1 MRAILKVGTA
11 LAAIIAIAPLA
22 AQISG
27 GSAQINKPPASAN
40 QPPASVSQIWVPDSG
55 AWMDNVSSEGNQ
67 ALFKDLARQFTAD
80 AGQQRA
86 LAARLY
92 ELASNPKMSPELKR
106 EGLREA
112 VKLQFSSP
120 GTEKAAS
127 YAEGVAKV
135 LQRLNMVSVGMKAL
149 GYVVEGDFTGAAGV
163 LIQET
168 TKSGMATGGGMA
180 GSWFPGGQFIGASLG
195 DYAHD
200 QYVKQAID
208 SYENAIRDKAYAD
221 KYIGKP
227 WLTPQVIL
235 DRDGKVRA
243 LPIDQYMDKQ
253 GVIRTRSPEE
263 QAAYEKQA
271 ATDSAS
277 AKRWAEIERD
287 FKAGKISA
295 EQYAQLRGQYAMRNR
310 AAKWNP
316 QGAGNCE
323 AAANDPAVQELLV
336 ITKRLNA
343 MAGGINADSI
353 NTEGEAKA
361 ALGQANA
368 LMALAGRAQ
377 TLTNQV
383 QARYTKECLK
393 SVAADAG
400 IGPSHAPSDEP
411 APNSHTGSGTVY
423 NKDGSREVLT
433 PGKDADGKPVSV
445 WTTYDKNGRVTKTR
459 IER

>member
-1 MRAILKVGTA
+1 MRPILKTGVA
-11 LAAIIAIAPLA
+11 LAAVIAIAPLA

-27 GSAQINKPPASAN
+27 GSANIN

-92 ELASNPKMSPELKR
+92 ELASKPGMTPELRR

-112 VKLQFSSP
+112 VKLQISSP
-120 GTEKAAS
+120 GTERAAG
-127 YAEGVAKV
+127 YADGVAKV
-135 LQRLNMVSVGMKAL
+135 LQRMNMVSVGMKAL
-149 GYVVEGDFTGAAGV
+149 GYVVEGDFTGAAAV
-163 LIQET
+163 LVQEGS
-168 TKSGMATGGGMA
+168 KSALAAGGGLA
-180 GSWFPGGQFIGASLG
+180 GSWAPGGQFIGANLG
-195 DYAHD
+195 EMAHE
-200 QYVKQAID
+200 QYVKNAID
-208 SYENAIRDKAYAD
+208 AYETAIRDKAYAE

-277 AKRWAEIERD
+277 AKRWAEVERD
-287 FKAGKISA
+287 FKAGKISP

-310 AAKWNP
+310 AVKWNP

-323 AAANDPAVQELLV
+323 AAANDPAVQELLS

-343 MAGGINADSI
+343 MAGGIQSEAI
-353 NTEGEAKA
+353 KTEAQAKA
-361 ALGQANA
+361 MLGQANSM
-368 LMALAGRAQ
+368 MALAGRAQ

-383 QARYTKECLK
+383 QARYTKECLQ

-400 IGPSHAPSDEP
+400 IGPAPAASEEP
-411 APNSHTGSGTVY
+411 APDSHTGSGTVY
-423 NKDGSREVLT
+423 NKDGSREVLSQ
-433 PGKDADGKPVSV
+433 GKDADGKPVSV
-445 WTTYDKNGRVTKTR
+445 WTTYDKNGRVTNTR

>member
-1 MRAILKVGTA
+1 M
-11 LAAIIAIAPLA
+11 P
-22 AQISG
+22 
-27 GSAQINKPPASAN
+27 
-40 QPPASVSQIWVPDSG
+40 
-55 AWMDNVSSEGNQ
+55 
-67 ALFKDLARQFTAD
+67 RQSTAD

-92 ELASNPKMSPELKR
+92 ELASDPRMSPELKR
-106 EGLREA
+106 EGLRKA
-112 VKLQFSSP
+112 VELQISSP

-127 YAEGVAKV
+127 YADGVAKV
-135 LQRLNMVSVGMKAL
+135 LQRINMVSVGMKAL

-163 LIQET
+163 LVQEA
-168 TKSGMATGGGMA
+168 TKSGMATGGGLA
-180 GSWFPGGQFIGASLG
+180 GSWVPGGQFIGANLA

-227 WLTPQVIL
+227 WLTPQIIL

-271 ATDSAS
+271 ATDAAS
-277 AKRWAEIERD
+277 ARRWAEVERD
-287 FKAGKISA
+287 FKAGKISP

-343 MAGGINADSI
+343 MAGGIKADSI

-361 ALGQANA
+361 MLGQANSM
-368 LMALAGRAQ
+368 MALAGRAQ

-383 QARYTKECLK
+383 QARYTKECLQ

-400 IGPSHAPSDEP
+400 IGPAPAASQEP
-411 APNSHTGSGTVY
+411 PPDSNNGSGTVF

-433 PGKDADGKPVSV
+433 PGKDQDGKTVRV
-445 WTTYDKNGRVTKTR
+445 WTTYDKNGRVTNTR